1 MPDREHHTRSSSQD
15 AALGGL
21 RKDAVRRDEKF
32 TQAARSAKSTLVIN
46 KQPAR

>member
-1 MPDREHHTRSSSQD
+1 MPDREHHTCSLSQD

-21 RKDAVRRDEKF
+21 RKDAARRDEKF

-46 KQPAR
+46 RQAAR